1 LPARAGLLATNQEE
15 DAMPARSIVSRF
27 SRTAVAGALALAFPL
42 AGLAGERTSGATLTI
57 TLFADRYMAAG
68 VPFADLDRLDAL
80 VQPMNSSVLQ
90 LEGCGPESAGALLA
104 AAERYRGAYL
114 EIRMLT
120 EGERGCNATPAEGAV
135 RVSQI
140 GSAVSPR
147 RPDVPTDRYWQSVIP

>member
-1 LPARAGLLATNQEE
+1 
-15 DAMPARSIVSRF
+15 MPARSIVSRF

-57 TLFADRYMAAG
+57 TVFADRYMAAG

-90 LEGCGPESAGALLA
+90 LEGCGPESATALLDA
-104 AAERYRGAYL
+104 VERYRGAYL

-120 EGERGCNATPAEGAV
+120 EGEQECTAAPAEGAI
-135 RVSQI
+135 RVSQV
-140 GSAVSPR
+140 GRTVPAR
-147 RPDVPTDRYWQSVIP
+147 RADVPTDRYWQSVLP